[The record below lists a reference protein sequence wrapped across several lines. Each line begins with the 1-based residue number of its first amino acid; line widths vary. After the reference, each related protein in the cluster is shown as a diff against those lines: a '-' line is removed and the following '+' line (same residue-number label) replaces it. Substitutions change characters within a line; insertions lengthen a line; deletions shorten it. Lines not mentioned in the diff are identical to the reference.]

1 MEESVVLLQNKFH
14 SWRIPGS
21 RTTQNITFLIIP
33 HFDIVFIYPHQDILS
48 HTRMDKLSPL
58 MANLKSLQARRLAFF
73 QTQEQDDTITTKHE
87 FERK

>member
-21 RTTQNITFLIIP
+21 RTTQNITFLMIP

-58 MANLKSLQARRLAFF
+58 MANLKSLQPRRLAFF
-73 QTQEQDDTITTKHE
+73 QTQEHTITTKHE